1 MNMDMTIVCKVI
13 APVLMRVSLVT
24 IVLGYVYWDMNYVK
38 EPQSAEKLFSFG
50 DYFQWHQAGV
60 QKSVHDVFVNA
71 SCECV
76 YTRIFGFICIYY
88 TTITSN
94 VGRFACAIGM
104 WMLVCI
110 WQFLIVI
117 CFTEQSIMQWLQ
129 VPHMGTVH
137 SVLIASAYVAQKPIL
152 SNILTTIVVQASLC
166 LDVMK
171 NRPIMVRYAVLSLMV
186 VRVIEVWNTPTWVR
200 TCVNQVRQY
209 YIMIDNMFDTA
220 QKTIVRLVA
229 RVKTLEVRSRPYRVK
244 IIEIVQ
250 MLSTIAGT
258 RAMECVFVLMFCG
271 TVVANAVQYA
281 VAEIGK
287 MAVFAFEQCKL
298 QYIELNNAYIAYR
311 TPVLQ
316 VAAPVAAPVHQ
327 VAAQVAASVPPVVKM
342 EDPVFRMAA
351 PVAAPVHKAAAPVA
365 ALVHQMEADIDS
377 NSNASAGLPVENVAK
392 KIRGRPFKAASKTS
406 KLMKRSIIV
415 SSVLSDENANVK
427 KKVPK
432 GRRPRVIK
440 ANGPRIVKPADPNK
454 QNAAQKKQNAAQKEQ
469 NAAQNKRKASS
480 QFDGPVK
487 KPKK

>member
-1 MNMDMTIVCKVI
+1 
-13 APVLMRVSLVT
+13 
-24 IVLGYVYWDMNYVK
+24 
-38 EPQSAEKLFSFG
+38 
-50 DYFQWHQAGV
+50 
-60 QKSVHDVFVNA
+60 
-71 SCECV
+71 
-76 YTRIFGFICIYY
+76 
-88 TTITSN
+88 
-94 VGRFACAIGM
+94 
-104 WMLVCI
+104 
-110 WQFLIVI
+110 
-117 CFTEQSIMQWLQ
+117 
-129 VPHMGTVH
+129 MGTIH
-137 SVLIASAYVAQKPIL
+137 CVLIASAYVAQKPIV
-152 SNILTTIVVQASLC
+152 SNILTTIVVQAFLC
-166 LDVMK
+166 LDVIR
-171 NRPIMVRYAVLSLMV
+171 NHPIMVRYAVLSVML
-186 VRVIEVWNTPTWVR
+186 VRVIEVWNTLTWVR
-200 TCVNQVRQY
+200 TCIHQVGQY
-209 YIMIDNMFDTA
+209 CNMIDDVFNTA
-220 QKTIVRLVA
+220 QKTILRLVA
-229 RVKTLEVRSRPYRVK
+229 RVKTLEMQSRPYRVK

-250 MLSTIAGT
+250 MLSKIAGT
-258 RAMECVFVLMFCG
+258 RVMECVFVVMFCG
-271 TVVANAVQYA
+271 AVVANAVQYA

-311 TPVLQ
+311 TPVLQVAAPVAAPVHQ

-377 NSNASAGLPVENVAK
+377 NSNASAGLPVENIAK